1 MTLAT
6 HHLLTKGDDMAVSK
20 HSRPSGCETN
30 PFFLELFRERA
41 ESDERERAWHTAIAH
56 AGKGEPP
63 LRFPI
68 YETLY
73 LINVHAQKLV
83 DLLED
88 IGKRFGIDSGSRKY
102 YQSMVQMVRALA
114 SQGITEY
121 MSGVE
126 ITEEWLF
133 ERLWMKEE
141 KKLRDPEDVYLE
153 VQREEA
159 ERIEQGLPP
168 RVRFLDESRATDYPK
183 PSANSWPPS
192 SVSDRESKDE

>member
-1 MTLAT
+1 
-6 HHLLTKGDDMAVSK
+6 MAVSK

-41 ESDERERAWHTAIAH
+41 ESDERDRAWHTAIAH

-88 IGKRFGIDSGSRKY
+88 VGKRFGIDSEFRAY
-102 YQSMVQMVRALA
+102 QQSMIQMVRAVT
-114 SQGITEY
+114 SHSITEY
-121 MSGVE
+121 MSDVE

-141 KKLRDPEDVYLE
+141 KKLRDPEDAYLE
-153 VQREEA
+153 VQRQEA

-168 RVRFLDESRATDYPK
+168 RVQFLDESL
-183 PSANSWPPS
+183 SANSPKPGKRAFR
-192 SVSDRESKDE
+192 VSGRNDEHD